1 MTTGRILII
10 GCASLDTIHLES
22 APLADSANSASLAGL
37 SERRTFNTFGGA
49 GLYTALAAAHISRSQ
64 DKTVTLLAPRP
75 LTLPVGLVFVEQ
87 QLLWP
92 GPIVA
97 PHADLVCDAHSG
109 SESAGLPTL
118 EIVHHGG
125 GRAMLVGASWGAE
138 QVMGADREELADL
151 LSESSFDFVH
161 LAALS
166 SPAHQLALAK
176 KLIQTSGA
184 KISAGT
190 YARAIS
196 SDAASVAELMA
207 VSDYFF
213 MNSNEAN
220 MLLAGKP
227 EPSDRVVVITDGA
240 DGAVIYAQGQVL
252 PIDAVAVQELDPTG
266 AGDTF
271 CGAML
276 AAVASGAPLLEAG
289 QGAAKLASQVI
300 GQPGCEFY
308 RTV

>member
-1 MTTGRILII
+1 MTVGRILVI

-22 APLADSANSASLAGL
+22 ASSAELAGL
-37 SERRTFNTFGGA
+37 PERRTFNTFGGA
-49 GLYTALAAAHISRSQ
+49 GLYTALAAAHISGSS
-64 DKTVTLLAPRP
+64 DKAVTLLAPRP
-75 LTLPVGLVFVEQ
+75 LNLPAGLAFVEQ

-92 GPIVA
+92 GPIVD
-97 PHADLVCDAHSG
+97 PHADLACDAHSG
-109 SESAGLPTL
+109 SASAGLPTL

-125 GRAMLVGASWGAE
+125 GRATLVGASWGAE
-138 QVMGADREELADL
+138 EVMRADREELAAL
-151 LSESSFDFVH
+151 LSELSFDFVH

-176 KLIQTSGA
+176 KLIQSSGA

-190 YARAIS
+190 YARAIA
-196 SDAASVAELMA
+196 SDAASVVELMA
-207 VSDYFF
+207 VSDFFF

-220 MLLAGKP
+220 MLLGGKP

-240 DGAVIYAQGQVL
+240 NGAVIYAQGQVL
-252 PIDAVAVQELDPTG
+252 PIGAVAVQELDPTG

-276 AAVASGAPLLEAG
+276 AAVASGLSLIEAG
-289 QGAAKLASQVI
+289 QSAAHLASQVI
-300 GQPGCEFY
+300 GQPGCEVY
-308 RTV
+308 RVG

>member
-1 MTTGRILII
+1 MTAGRILVI
-10 GCASLDTIHLES
+10 GCASLDTIHLEPVSS
-22 APLADSANSASLAGL
+22 AGLAGF
-37 SERRTFNTFGGA
+37 SQRRTFNTFGGA
-49 GLYTALAAAHISRSQ
+49 GLYTALAAAQISSSP
-64 DKTVTLLAPRP
+64 DKAVTLLAPRP
-75 LTLPVGLVFVEQ
+75 LNLPTGLAFVEQ

-92 GPIVA
+92 GPIVVSN
-97 PHADLVCDAHSG
+97 ADLASDAHSG

-125 GRAMLVGASWGAE
+125 GRATLLGASWGAE
-138 QVMGADREELADL
+138 QVMRADREELADL

-176 KLIQTSGA
+176 KLKLQSSGA

-190 YARAIS
+190 YARAIAA
-196 SDAASVAELMA
+196 DAASVVELMA
-207 VSDYFF
+207 LSDYFF

-220 MLLAGKP
+220 LLLGGKP

-240 DGAVIYAQGQVL
+240 KGAVIYAQGQAF
-252 PIDAVAVQELDPTG
+252 PIDAVAVRELDPTG

-276 AAVASGAPLLEAG
+276 AAIASGAPLLEAG
-289 QGAAKLASQVI
+289 QGAAHLASQVI
-300 GQPGCEFY
+300 VRPGCEFY
-308 RTV
+308 RTG